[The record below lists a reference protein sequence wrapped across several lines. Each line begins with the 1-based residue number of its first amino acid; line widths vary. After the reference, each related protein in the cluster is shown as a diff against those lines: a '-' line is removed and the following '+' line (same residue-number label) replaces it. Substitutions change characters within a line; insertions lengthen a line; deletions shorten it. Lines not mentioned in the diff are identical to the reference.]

1 MNHTN
6 IETELIFLELLN
18 SDTELDIILN
28 HPTEFPSELI
38 EKLSILIAIKYWNK
52 DIDYYDAN
60 EMICKIYGY
69 WITNELFFNN
79 YAFPDISW
87 DCYNAFD
94 AGEYHHKEDN
104 EMVDPIDKYTNSEIE
119 TLLKKIQIIK

>member
-69 WITNELFFNN
+69 WITNELFF
-79 YAFPDISW
+79 
-87 DCYNAFD
+87 
-94 AGEYHHKEDN
+94 
-104 EMVDPIDKYTNSEIE
+104 
-119 TLLKKIQIIK
+119 